1 VANFWRGF
9 WAIPLKGEAEHSIRC
24 PAWAVGSIA
33 VISAKCS
40 STKVPCHIQ
49 HRTSRTD
56 RRSVRD
62 SNRRHAAHLPR
73 PKGLRDGGCAAH
85 QESKNPHSMV
95 EVRDLKSGDVT
106 AVAN

>member
-1 VANFWRGF
+1 VTNIPRGKF
-9 WAIPLKGEAEHSIRC
+9 LGRLLGDPPKGEAEHSIRC
-24 PAWAVGSIA
+24 PACGGWIDCRDLGQVFD
-33 VISAKCS
+33 
-40 STKVPCHIQ
+40 TKVPCHTQ

-85 QESKNPHSMV
+85 Q
-95 EVRDLKSGDVT
+95 RART
-106 AVAN
+106 RI